1 MQCKQLALNSQ
12 GVRDPKENIMNQY
25 ILSLQLLKKSLL
37 PLQKAGIRYVKCK
50 DSTKQGNNILWQ
62 QFFQNSQCYE
72 IRHSQ
77 IPQATHTAFGTLSSS
92 HWSQWEFCHWLYK
105 EEDWAQ
111 TMQLFAKIIKLQE
124 IAPQKVD
131 VFQNSR
137 CLHGAD
143 LIYTCWAIHCALPL
157 HTVRFDVNGN
167 LMLLQGSTVHIPWS
181 LFIPL
186 YQ

>member
-1 MQCKQLALNSQ
+1 MQTAGFKFPGSQ
-12 GVRDPKENIMNQY
+12 GSQRKYYEAIHIVSAVAQEIITPFTESRNLLREVATIAQNKTTVFCGRNFCKIHSAMKLGIAKLHKRHTRFFGN
-25 ILSLQLLKKSLL
+25 LS
-37 PLQKAGIRYVKCK
+37 C
-50 DSTKQGNNILWQ
+50 
-62 QFFQNSQCYE
+62 
-72 IRHSQ
+72 
-77 IPQATHTAFGTLSSS
+77 S
-92 HWSQWEFCHWLYK
+92 HWSQWEFCHWLNK

-143 LIYTCWAIHCALPL
+143 LIYTHWAIYCSLPL
-157 HTVRFDVNGN
+157 HRVRFDVNGN
-167 LMLLQGSTVHIPWS
+167 LMLLQGSTVHVPWS
-181 LFIPL
+181 PFIPL